1 MRWSQA
7 IQLVPHSV
15 FVFFFIY
22 LKVDQDQYQTSRG
35 YFDQGYRDFSLYGYF
50 A

>member
-1 MRWSQA
+1 MRQSQA
-7 IQLVPHSV
+7 IQLVPHTDV
-15 FVFFFIY
+15 FFIY

-35 YFDQGYRDFSLYGYF
+35 YFDQGYHDFPLYDYF